1 MIILVGFMGAG
12 KTTVGQL
19 LAEKTNSRFVDADEE
34 LERRAG
40 KLIAE
45 IFEDE
50 GEERFRA
57 LEAATVASLLAQEPG
72 VLSLGGGALEDPAT
86 RSLLSLSGATVVHL
100 DVSTDEALA
109 RVGGDPGRPMLA
121 RSDSSRRIAKRDDV
135 PELAERRRRGYLEAS
150 GLSVIVDGRYPAE
163 VADVIQSA
171 SETPR
176 VDALVGGVRR
186 PVYVGR
192 GSIALLGYL
201 PAVRG
206 AEKAFVITHTS
217 LEDHAAA
224 VRETLPGETHLLTVP
239 EGESS
244 KSIETASALFAG
256 LSEAA
261 AHRHDLVIGVG
272 GGVVT
277 DLAGFVASTYNRGM
291 PVVHVP
297 TTLLGMVD
305 AAIGG
310 KTGVNLPSGKNLVG
324 TFHQP
329 AAVVC
334 DTSFL
339 ATLPAPEFSAGLAE
353 VAKYGFIAQPDLLDV
368 LEGGIDKVHEGID
381 DVVLASARIKCDV
394 VGRDE
399 KEASLREILNYGH
412 TFGHAIEVSGGYGS
426 IRHGEAV
433 SLGMMAAAHL
443 AHVLGRLD
451 ENSVDRHRT
460 VLEAVGLPVR
470 ATLDIDELER
480 AWVRDKKYRGAV
492 RFVLLSRLGRA
503 EPGVVAPREK
513 VKEALERLAR

>member
-1 MIILVGFMGAG
+1 MGAG

-19 LAEKTNSRFVDADEE
+19 LSEKTESSFVDADEE
-34 LERRAG
+34 IERGAG
-40 KLIAE
+40 KTVAA

-57 LEAATVASLLAQEPG
+57 LEAATVALLLAQGPG

-86 RSLLSLSGATVVHL
+86 RALLAASGATVVHL
-100 DVSTDEALA
+100 DVSIDEALA
-109 RVGGDPGRPMLA
+109 RVGGDPGRPML
-121 RSDSSRRIAKRDDV
+121 KQDDV
-135 PELAERRRRGYLEAS
+135 PELAERRRRGYLGTS
-150 GLSVIVDGRYPAE
+150 DLSVVVDGRYPAE
-163 VADVIQSA
+163 VADVILSA

-192 GSIALLGYL
+192 GSVALLGYL

-206 AEKAFVITHTS
+206 AEKVFVITHPS
-217 LEDHAAA
+217 LEVQAAA
-224 VRETLPGETHLLTVP
+224 VRENLPGETHLLTVP

-256 LSEAA
+256 LSDAA

-272 GGVVT
+272 GGVIT

-291 PVVHVP
+291 PIVQVP

-310 KTGVNLPSGKNLVG
+310 KTGVNLRSGKNLVG

-339 ATLPAPEFSAGLAE
+339 ATLPAAEFSAGLAE
-353 VAKYGFIAQPDLLDV
+353 VAKYGFIAQPDLLHV

-394 VGRDE
+394 VSRDE

-460 VLEAVGLPVR
+460 ALEAVDLPVR

>member
-40 KLIAE
+40 KLIAA

-121 RSDSSRRIAKRDDV
+121 LNDV

-150 GLSVIVDGRYPAE
+150 DLSVIVDGRCPAE
-163 VADVIQSA
+163 VADAIQSA

-224 VRETLPGETHLLTVP
+224 VLETLPGETHLLTVP